1 MQGHPTRAIGIADIL
16 LLISRDA
23 KEAHQLVEQVV
34 GPTISPFAQRLK
46 IGWVVVGEMCLG
58 SSHKKIYLTPEGRP
72 TVFPPC
78 ANKFEICELTDC
90 LLYTKP
96 QKSDSKDLPSDVFMQ
111 TELDNAVGHAIEE
124 TKFLNLMNKE
134 LNKDEDGQWCAPL
147 PFCVPRKK
155 LPNNR

>member
-1 MQGHPTRAIGIADIL
+1 MKHHSHIYDIARDLESLDENADIL

-23 KEAHQLVEQVV
+23 KEAHHLVEQVV

-46 IGWVVVGEMCLG
+46 LGWVVVGEMCLG
-58 SSHKKIYLTPEGRP
+58 SSLKPVNANVCKIYLTPLGRP

-111 TELDNAVGHAIEE
+111 TELDNAVGHEIEE

-134 LNKDEDGQWCAPL
+134 LNKDEDGQ
-147 PFCVPRKK
+147 
-155 LPNNR
+155 